1 MEGRTGRGAG
11 PGRGSRLGS
20 GKKAGKGSANGT
32 EHPESF
38 RAFCYERGQV
48 DGVAAQGRSSVGPED
63 GGGGVVQ
70 FRGQF

>member
-48 DGVAAQGRSSVGPED
+48 DGVAAKGRISVGPED
-63 GGGGVVQ
+63 GGGGGCPV
-70 FRGQF
+70 